1 VSLKNYFMK
10 RQKKLTNEGLEG
22 WIRRINSTLLLAG
35 QVIWHLLQGRI
46 HKRNTID
53 QMLMVG
59 PGSLSL
65 SLVTAVFVGM
75 VFTIQVAREFIYF
88 GASSAVGGV
97 LSISLT
103 RELAP
108 VLTALVIAGRVGSAF
123 AAEIGTMRVT
133 EQIDALYILR
143 SDPVDYLVTPRVIAC
158 MTMLPVLTL
167 FSLITGLAGGILIAD
182 SLYNISPT
190 LFIKS
195 GRNFL
200 QVWDIISAIIKSATF
215 GALLAIIGCSW
226 GLTTT
231 GGAKGVGQST
241 TTAVVISTLAIFAAN
256 FFLDLILFR
265 GTGQASIG

>member
-1 VSLKNYFMK
+1 M
-10 RQKKLTNEGLEG
+10 RRKKKPNNNGLEV
-22 WIRRINSTLLLAG
+22 WVNRILIALLLAG
-35 QVIWHLLQGRI
+35 QVVWHLLQGRI

-53 QMLMVG
+53 QMWMVG

-65 SLVTAVFVGM
+65 ALVTAAFVGM

-88 GASSAVGGV
+88 GAASAVGGV

-108 VLTALVIAGRVGSAF
+108 VLTSLVIAGRVGSAF

-143 SDPVDYLVTPRVIAC
+143 TDPVDYLVTPRVLAC
-158 MTMLPVLTL
+158 ITMLPVLAI
-167 FSLITGLAGGILIAD
+167 FSLLTGLAGGILIAN
-182 SLYNISPT
+182 SLYDISPT
-190 LFIKS
+190 MFIKS

-200 QVWDIISAIIKSATF
+200 QVWDIICAVIKSATF
-215 GALLAIIGCSW
+215 GGLIAIVGCSW

-231 GGAKGVGQST
+231 GGAKGVGEST